1 MARYT
6 FNYSLQ
12 FGSGESYPEL
22 FYFNTP
28 VSPGNEGPEVE
39 ILKLYLGIDSTPG
52 ETHGTFDTQLQARL
66 RQWQSEYFDDIMAEM
81 PEEDIPEGEARFIAN
96 QFTEQGELGDL
107 TFKAMMRKGF
117 PSAAREYLESEHW
130 RQISEIAG
138 LGGEFEDG
146 QFPTGNDEVQKPPTI
161 QGNFIEYK
169 YITKYTTQDFEQSSM
184 VLENKEVVRTM
195 FRKAVLEVFDFYN
208 KPKTWNISGAP
219 RPDLPEA
226 LNGLYSNADHL
237 RVEYEK
243 ILKTVRRIEE
253 SDTFRENQ
261 NFTFTVTEQTL
272 QQQIDQSTVEI
283 DVLFGQSMNP
293 GASPQFASIKEISPP
308 GLRPSA
314 TYNLVI
320 QVRRDLFEAI
330 EGGQIDLLGRTG
342 GTFDVTDP
350 DTYRQAA
357 KAYGDAKEKAQE
369 LWNKAG
375 RVGSI
380 LNNPSQINDQVDKFA
395 KGQARKAA
403 KAAKNLGN
411 NLWDQARSGQGG
423 LSDAERQARAEEATR
438 RASYQPNYGVLDIKL
453 NEFRDILNTVTNKM
467 EEYHSD
473 VETFKEENSKPREN
487 TSRFEKTYNPIIPD
501 INPRDEARKL
511 REVLAG
517 LEEFFQVNGYQFGAG
532 PSDNSR
538 VKINFEPIVQEV
550 FGPSEQTDRSLNP
563 NLDNVDANPTQTG
576 FMAEIGYKITS
587 ITLIDK
593 DGNEDLLTAGVSIF
607 DEIRG
612 KRPFIYPTTMGYLS
626 RLDRIEEDVLENPC
640 DDLEEGNPALVF
652 FAKWHYPQPSFN
664 FNKKAANG
672 INIDASITVQ
682 SEVDGETRARTV
694 RNLPELKSAAILTA
708 AEEFAEQRALLSDNI
723 NAIKESTLFEK
734 RGKVIQTGDSYPE
747 FGKIPCDIEEMW
759 NQFLNQWK
767 MELIMCDLRK
777 CIPQLPAF
785 NIKFDWKLP
794 VLPDIPTFDPMHF
807 VLPQLRISIN
817 DIILSF
823 ICKFVKNI
831 LDTIRKPDCTDLIR
845 FGLAGFAKLQ
855 ELAEDDPFAN
865 AQERASTF
873 EKAVDTINTMG
884 ISGPA
889 LDRDSENVLEAVS
902 LALTPTE
909 LCDLLQGQA
918 TDDVLGIVLRT
929 IQSLTSNLKDYLK
942 TIDQVEKFFTTLGTV
957 VDPFICDRIREL
969 NDIVIAQE
977 LCRNDEDLR
986 KLLQDAGATDEQIR
1000 SELDALDQK
1009 RQLLNDLSK
1018 QGDFS
1023 SLLPGLSPEEMAKAG
1038 LPGPYSNSF
1047 QDKMVKLAISSIL
1060 TNVKSYF
1067 DVEMGA
1073 FPNKL
1078 ITENLIL
1085 VQPGEPGFN
1094 GLDYAR
1100 FLHYSYQLDR
1110 ISKTPSGE
1118 EAPPAKKIGKL
1129 KLTFFP
1135 GLYSTYGVSN
1145 AGAQTILEELGV
1157 EEQYRPL
1164 VRVFPIESEDEMEPE
1179 DFAEAVQTYVVGYV
1193 EKYGRIYY
1201 SISQNLKNILDSDIS
1216 TVARKNPSLKDG
1228 YREFNVR
1235 LLTTKLEEQPF
1246 DVTGIS
1252 LQSIGTSVGFT
1263 ELPFSDSNI
1272 KDCYRFA
1279 YDNPFTNEII
1289 SRNYYSDLPQQYID
1303 MRSSDLDILSDKDR
1317 AKLLRPAGFA
1327 FYLIQKYTELAN
1339 GNTGRTTF
1347 QTYADSDSNIIPK
1360 LQGYLEP
1367 INLDTLREEVFEGAE
1382 SGAERLGA
1390 GIVYGIVAA
1399 LIIAQ
1404 QESVQS
1410 VSLYE
1415 SVVDSINYQISDYT
1429 TQSKYFMVE
1438 NVFEMEESVTS
1449 EYRVSSKNGS
1459 DCYVK
1464 NKKMFDFE
1472 KLVDGFVKKFREVAS
1487 KPKHD
1492 PSSRDFNEKGPL
1504 EEAMIEGLFKLYIDF
1519 YCLEIMLKGLF
1530 MLSVTGAKDIFKS
1543 EMVVDYITDG
1553 IVNELGGSLIGA
1565 DTTAQFEDI
1574 VKSITNQDDVKSAI
1588 RSMVLKNLDLEE
1600 MVNYIEEIFEPK
1612 YSSFKERFY
1621 NELVENVKEVPSTT
1635 DYPTITTIVPG
1646 ELTVDEYSQNID
1658 DVLENYTNTRRASSI
1673 SEDYAGYRD
1682 VLVAPKLPSLYDRFK
1697 FEGYSDELIEKKINS
1712 GHFWVERFYRI
1723 KDYDTFR
1730 TIYNDIE
1737 RFTRD
1742 NPSIGRMVR
1751 IDEEYQDYISS
1762 TDLERLLFGTELSS
1776 DSDRYYQLIE
1786 QNEEKRKEVEQL
1798 YIDYEDKLLEIANE
1812 DDIPTRLSLA
1822 AESNEILQKI
1832 NNLQDGEGYISGVT
1846 FTETRAGAFNVAS
1859 NISTA
1864 RLNRVPTED
1873 RDRTINIFDFDS
1885 VLGKQQELYEHIR
1898 DNLQVGYRL
1907 MFGHKV
1913 DRQEDSFSINGE
1925 GASQTS
1931 TINPEQIFRDLTIDD
1946 RTGEIGLPNN
1956 TTLFTSKRAFVG
1968 HVDREP
1974 LTEASST
1981 TESRESLNSD
1991 SAFYLNAISYLDS
2004 VNSQF
2009 TGRSVYDSDDNG
2021 LRLNAELQIT
2031 PQIKD
2036 KMVYSIP
2043 VDEVVRDVDCFEDL
2057 YSDFEARRKEN
2068 VYSVQLQN
2076 TVERYSAIEDG
2087 TIVIPIYP
2095 EDEESIN
2102 NLRSQIE
2109 ELEILNQGV
2118 DFAGDENDIPA
2129 GEYTEDIETKT
2140 NQIRFLE
2147 TRSTRD
2153 ELQRLDIEREG
2164 LEYIINTTGNLFTS
2178 PLGVGYNTQVTPIKR
2193 DFVRRE
2199 LFNKYREALEFELL
2213 SIERDESNKRR
2224 IIKSSDDNDYMKPHR
2239 VMFDFLFPVDRY
2251 ASLHFL
2257 QNVEVFDADNGPQG
2271 IFAATKLFI
2280 IQNML
2285 IYDGLGNTRKDGPL
2299 VPGSVDNTKNV
2310 MSTNVGGDLPSV
2322 SEILIMIAKAIASAA
2337 ADAAAAA
2344 VRELANAVDPGYN
2357 DMRKGY
2363 KKDPCS
2369 MRDGLVERLV
2379 GKRNI
2384 SEYSGDLKDGF
2395 GTRNGCKQ
2403 YVPVTQFPVDLLE
2416 STLELDAAGVAKA
2429 TKHLVGTIRNQSSRY
2444 GYPFTPMGGYALTVR
2459 QNKGERHSKLKKDNS
2474 CEDGCETKEL
2484 VTPEGLCEDK

>member
-1 MARYT
+1 MAKYT
-6 FNYSLQ
+6 FKHSRLYDGQLYQ
-12 FGSGESYPEL
+12 EVFE
-22 FYFNTP
+22 FNTP
-28 VSPGNEGPEVE
+28 QSPGDEGPEVE
-39 ILKLYLGIDSTPG
+39 ILKLYLGIDSIPG

-81 PEEDIPEGEARFIAN
+81 PEEQIPEGEARFIAN

-107 TFKAMMRKGF
+107 TFRAMMRKGF
-117 PSAAREYLESEHW
+117 ASAAKQYLESEHYLLV
-130 RQISEIAG
+130 RKDDVNALFGIRG
-138 LGGEFEDG
+138 
-146 QFPTGNDEVQKPPTI
+146 FPTGNDEVQKPPTI

-169 YITKYTTQDFEQSSM
+169 YITKYTTRDFQQSSM

-226 LNGLYSNADHL
+226 LNGLYSNAEHL

-253 SDTFRENQ
+253 TDTFRENQ

-342 GTFDVTDP
+342 GTFDVTNP

-380 LNNPSQINDQVDKFA
+380 LNNPSQVNDQVDKFA

-411 NLWDQARSGQGG
+411 NLWDQARTGQGG

-438 RASYQPNYGVLDIKL
+438 RASYQPNYGVLEVKL
-453 NEFRDILNTVTNKM
+453 NEFRDILSTVTNKM

-532 PSDNSR
+532 PSDDSK
-538 VKINFEPIVQEV
+538 VKINFEPIMQEV
-550 FGPSEQTDRSLNP
+550 FGPSEQTDKSLNP
-563 NLDNVDANPTQTG
+563 NLDNVDVNPTQTG
-576 FMAEIGYKITS
+576 FMAEIGYKITN

-607 DEIRG
+607 DETRG

-626 RLDRIEEDVLENPC
+626 RLDKIEEDVLENPC

-664 FNKKAANG
+664 FNKKAASG

-682 SEVDGETRARTV
+682 SEVDGETKARTV
-694 RNLPELKSAAILTA
+694 RNIPELKSAAILTA

-734 RGKVIQTGDSYPE
+734 RGKVIQTGDVYPE

-855 ELAEDDPFAN
+855 EMAEDDPFAN

-1085 VQPGEPGFN
+1085 IQPGEPGFN

-1100 FLHYSYQLDR
+1100 FLHYSYQLDK
-1110 ISKTPSGE
+1110 ISRNP
-1118 EAPPAKKIGKL
+1118 EAKAIKL
-1129 KLTFFP
+1129 VGLRLTQFAEP
-1135 GLYSTYGVSN
+1135 TEAYGLGRPVSP
-1145 AGAQTILEELGV
+1145 QIILEELGV

-1164 VRVFPIESEDEMEPE
+1164 VRIFPIDSSGPDMKPDE
-1179 DFAEAVQTYVVGYV
+1179 FAEAVQTYVVGYI
-1193 EKYGRIYY
+1193 EKYGRVHY
-1201 SISQNLKNILDSDIS
+1201 SVSQNLKNILDSDIS
-1216 TVARKNPSLKDG
+1216 TIVRKNPSLKDG

-1252 LQSIGTSVGFT
+1252 PQSVGTSIGFT

-1279 YDNPFTNEII
+1279 YDNPFTNEIV

-1303 MRSSDLDILSDKDR
+1303 MRSDDLDILSDKDR

-1367 INLDTLREEVFEGAE
+1367 VSLDTLREQIFENAE

-1390 GIVYGIVAA
+1390 ALVYAILGPLV
-1399 LIIAQ
+1399 IAQ

-1429 TQSKYFMVE
+1429 TKSKYFMVE

-1449 EYRVSSKNGS
+1449 EYRVSRKNGS
-1459 DCYVK
+1459 ACYVK

-1492 PSSRDFNEKGPL
+1492 PSSRDFNEKGPF

-1565 DTTAQFEDI
+1565 NTTAQFEDI

-1621 NELVENVKEVPSTT
+1621 NELAENIKEVPSTT
-1635 DYPTITTIVPG
+1635 DYPTITTIVPR
-1646 ELTVDEYSQNID
+1646 ELTIDEYSQNID
-1658 DVLENYTNTRRASSI
+1658 DVLDNYTNTRRASSV

-1712 GHFWVERFYRI
+1712 GHFWVEKFYRI
-1723 KDYDTFR
+1723 KDYGTFR
-1730 TIYNDIE
+1730 RIYNDIE

-1742 NPSIGRMVR
+1742 EPSIGRMVR
-1751 IDEEYQDYISS
+1751 IDGEYQNYISS
-1762 TDLERLLFGTELSS
+1762 KDLERLLFGTELSS

-1798 YIDYEDKLLEIANE
+1798 YIDLRDKMLQISNE
-1812 DDIPTRLSLA
+1812 DDISTRLSLTTEA
-1822 AESNEILQKI
+1822 FEIQEKI

-1846 FTETRAGAFNVAS
+1846 FTDTRAGAFNVAS

-1864 RLNRVPTED
+1864 RRNRVPVND
-1873 RDRTINIFDFDS
+1873 RDRTISMLDFDS
-1885 VLGKQQELYEHIR
+1885 VLDKQQELYEHIR

-1946 RTGEIGLPNN
+1946 GTGEIGLSNN

-1968 HVDREP
+1968 HVDKEP

-1981 TESRESLNSD
+1981 AESRESLNSD
-1991 SAFYLNAISYLDS
+1991 SAFYLNAIAYLDS
-2004 VNSQF
+2004 INSGF
-2009 TGRSVYDSDDNG
+2009 TGRPVYDPSDNG

-2031 PQIKD
+2031 SQIKD

-2057 YSDFEARRKEN
+2057 YSDFEKRRKEN
-2068 VYSVQLQN
+2068 IYSVQLQN
-2076 TVERYSAIEDG
+2076 VIERYDAIVDG
-2087 TIVIPIYP
+2087 TIIMPNSP
-2095 EDEESIN
+2095 ETEASIN
-2102 NLRSQIE
+2102 NLRSEIE
-2109 ELEILNQGV
+2109 DYEVLNQG
-2118 DFAGDENDIPA
+2118 FGRPGDELYRPA
-2129 GEYTEDIETKT
+2129 GQYTNEIETRLAHIDLLEAIST
-2140 NQIRFLE
+2140 NEELARL
-2147 TRSTRD
+2147 TR
-2153 ELQRLDIEREG
+2153 ERER
-2164 LEYIINTTGNLFTS
+2164 LEFIINVTGQLFTS
-2178 PLGVGYNTQVTPIKR
+2178 PLGAGYNTQVTPIKR
-2193 DFVRRE
+2193 DFVRYE
-2199 LFNKYREALEFELL
+2199 LFNKYKEALEFELL
-2213 SIERDESNKRR
+2213 SIERDETNKRR
-2224 IIKSSDDNDYMKPHR
+2224 VIKSSDDNDYMKPHR
-2239 VMFDFLFPVDRY
+2239 VMFDFLFPMDRY

-2285 IYDGLGNTRKDGPL
+2285 IYDGLGDTKKDGPL
-2299 VPGSVDNTKNV
+2299 APGSVDNTKSV
-2310 MSTNVGGDLPSV
+2310 MSTSVGGDLPSA
-2322 SEILIMIAKAIASAA
+2322 SEILVMIAKAIASAA

-2344 VRELANAVDPGYN
+2344 VRELANTVDPGYN

-2369 MRDGLVERLV
+2369 MKYGLVEGLV

-2384 SEYSGDLKDGF
+2384 SEYSGDLKNGF

-2429 TKHLVGTIRNQSSRY
+2429 TKHLVGTIRNESWRY

-2459 QNKGERHSKLKKDNS
+2459 ENKGERHSKLKKDNS

-2484 VTPEGLCEDK
+2484 VTPEGQCEDK